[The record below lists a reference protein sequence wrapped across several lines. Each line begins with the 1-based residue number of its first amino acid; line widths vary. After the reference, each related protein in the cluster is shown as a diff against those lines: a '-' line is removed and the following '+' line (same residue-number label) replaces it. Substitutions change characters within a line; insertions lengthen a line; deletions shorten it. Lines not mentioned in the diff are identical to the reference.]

1 MKLFIPLHITKNITG
16 METAVVTTRARRI
29 KTFTKPKTARVL
41 DAYFISLT
49 KQIEAGLKPSL
60 NFEEVEKALASGSV
74 SPDVIDDLEDAMFG
88 VIMTESSDNN
98 NESVGMDEVFEVLRR

>member
-1 MKLFIPLHITKNITG
+1 
-16 METAVVTTRARRI
+16 METAVINPSRINFIPPDFPKRAQTPVKPVSTRI
-29 KTFTKPKTARVL
+29 L

-60 NFEEVEKALASGSV
+60 SFDMVEEALASGTV

-88 VIMTESSDNN
+88 AIMEETRSS
-98 NESVGMDEVFEVLRR
+98 ERVSREQVMKSLRRLQ